1 MCFEDS
7 DYLLLIF
14 LMGPFSPYQSR
25 ELEIGVYWRDYR
37 SLCALKYLK
46 LEDFLDNERHEI
58 HLELEPQGT
67 LLAEVTKQNKN
78 WHQAGWEATEF

>member
-1 MCFEDS
+1 MCCGDS

-14 LMGPFSPYQSR
+14 LMDLFSPYQSR

-67 LLAEVTKQNKN
+67 LLAEVTGKK
-78 WHQAGWEATEF
+78 

>member
-1 MCFEDS
+1 MVKHLVNWLLRNNLDLAVGVV
-7 DYLLLIF
+7 DVLLIF
-14 LMGPFSPYQSR
+14 LMSPFSPYQSR

-67 LLAEVTKQNKN
+67 LLAEVTK
-78 WHQAGWEATEF
+78 